1 MPSETD
7 ALLRSIRRWLILA
20 TFAIGIG
27 VVAIAEAG
35 YIVSNY
41 QDGLVFAV
49 GGIAGGAV
57 ALLAGL
63 ALLSDL
69 GSGGDRPDSPE

>member
-20 TFAIGIG
+20 TFAIGVG
-27 VVAIAEAG
+27 VVAIADAG

-41 QDGLVFAV
+41 QDELVFAV
-49 GGIAGGAV
+49 GGVAGGAV

-63 ALLSDL
+63 TLLSDL
-69 GSGGDRPDSPE
+69 GSGGDRPEPSE